1 MLHQE
6 WCSVKLEA
14 FWGIVFLLGGLAEIV
29 LLGTLLVR
37 RQYKVFP
44 VFTAYIAFNVLSD
57 LLVPALSVVFPGR
70 SAEWGALLVLPPQ
83 YLLELGVLFEIAWH
97 VLQPVRS
104 SLPPKAIKVFFY
116 VIFIALA
123 GGIAL
128 AWHVN
133 PHSVG
138 IYAKLKFPLDLTVGL
153 LRMMLF
159 AAIAGFAQVLGI
171 GWKDRVLQLATG
183 LSFYS
188 AVDLIASV
196 IQSHGGQ
203 SMTADHLK
211 VGAYLLELGFFVW
224 AFTTKEAERREFSPQ
239 MQQFLVTIAGRARD
253 TRAAAIRSQV
263 K

>member
-1 MLHQE
+1 MTLA
-6 WCSVKLEA
+6 A
-14 FWGIVFLLGGLAEIV
+14 FWGVVFFLGGLAELV
-29 LLGTLLVR
+29 LLGTLLAR
-37 RQYKVFP
+37 RQYRTFP
-44 VFTAYIAFNVLSD
+44 VFTAYIAFNILSD
-57 LLVPALSVVFPGR
+57 LLVPAIGVAVPGS
-70 SAEWGALLVLPPQ
+70 SAAWGALFVLPVQ
-83 YLLELGVLFEIAWH
+83 YLLELAVLFEIAWH

-104 SLPPKAIKVFFY
+104 SLPPKAIKIFVY
-116 VIFIALA
+116 VVLIAIA

-133 PHSVG
+133 PHSGG

-153 LRMMLF
+153 LRMLLF
-159 AAIAGFAQVLGI
+159 AAIAGFAQLLGI

-188 AVDLIASV
+188 AIDLIASV
-196 IQSHGGQ
+196 LQSHGVQ
-203 SMTADHLK
+203 SMAADHVK
-211 VGAYLLELGFFVW
+211 VGAYLLELGFFIW

-253 TRAAAIRSQV
+253 TRTAVIRSQV